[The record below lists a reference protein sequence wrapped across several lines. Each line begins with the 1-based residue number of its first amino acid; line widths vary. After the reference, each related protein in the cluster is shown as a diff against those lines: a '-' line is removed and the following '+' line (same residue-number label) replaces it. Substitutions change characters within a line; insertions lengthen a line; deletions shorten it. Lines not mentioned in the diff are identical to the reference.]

1 MSTPSALD
9 PQPSA
14 VRQLAR
20 ELVDR
25 IFAVYNA
32 EYIERC
38 LREEPKS
45 MLALAGRLRSALD
58 ADKKE

>member
-1 MSTPSALD
+1 MSASATPN
-9 PQPSA
+9 P
-14 VRQLAR
+14 VHQLAR

-45 MLALAGRLRSALD
+45 MLALAGRLRTALV
-58 ADKKE
+58 AEKAGGRT

>member
-1 MSTPSALD
+1 MSEP
-9 PQPSA
+9 P
-14 VRQLAR
+14 VHQLAR

-45 MLALAGRLRSALD
+45 MLALAGRLRTALD
-58 ADKKE
+58 AEKKE